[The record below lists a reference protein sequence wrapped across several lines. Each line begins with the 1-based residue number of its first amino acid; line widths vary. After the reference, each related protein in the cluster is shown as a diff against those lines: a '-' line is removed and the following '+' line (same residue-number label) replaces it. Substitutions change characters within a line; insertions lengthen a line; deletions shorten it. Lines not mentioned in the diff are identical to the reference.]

1 MAGWQNPGAAIGET
15 AGVDEAGRGPLA
27 GPVVVCACCLTT
39 KIEGLRDSKKLSPKK
54 RQELACKI
62 ISESIVEVSVISAR
76 TIDKINIFQAT
87 MHGMRSVVERISKRV
102 EVSSV
107 LIDGNKVPKG
117 LENIAT
123 AIIKGDDK
131 IEEIMAASIVAK
143 TLRDHIMVGY
153 GSSMPG
159 YDFEIH
165 KGYGTQKH
173 LKSIEKLGVTR
184 IHRRSYKPCSL

>member
-1 MAGWQNPGAAIGET
+1 
-15 AGVDEAGRGPLA
+15 
-27 GPVVVCACCLTT
+27 
-39 KIEGLRDSKKLSPKK
+39 
-54 RQELACKI
+54 
-62 ISESIVEVSVISAR
+62 
-76 TIDKINIFQAT
+76 
-87 MHGMRSVVERISKRV
+87 MRNAVERISRRI

-107 LIDGNKVPKG
+107 LIDGNKVPQG

-143 TLRDHIMVGY
+143 TLRDHIMIGY

-165 KGYGTQKH
+165 KGYGTKKH
-173 LKSIEKLGVTR
+173 LRSIEKLGVTR
-184 IHRRSYKPCSL
+184 IHRRSYKPCS